1 MTEAPTETSK
11 RAEFFAGEMTSAPK
25 ALTSKGTERTFR
37 LAIRDDDTEEDLFV
51 YMMDHKDFW
60 YNVDNTRIIASREQ
74 WEAKEGKILD
84 AINDVEVIEDFLLN
98 NPDYGD
104 KTTEELADKIDRMY
118 DFASFSLWFS
128 AINLLLQKDERKEAE
143 ELSSNLDIKIRDFES
158 ITNDH
163 LIKKP
168 KRKNNLKI

>member
-1 MTEAPTETSK
+1 
-11 RAEFFAGEMTSAPK
+11 
-25 ALTSKGTERTFR
+25 
-37 LAIRDDDTEEDLFV
+37 
-51 YMMDHKDFW
+51 
-60 YNVDNTRIIASREQ
+60 
-74 WEAKEGKILD
+74 
-84 AINDVEVIEDFLLN
+84 
-98 NPDYGD
+98 
-104 KTTEELADKIDRMY
+104 MY

-163 LIKKP
+163 LTKKP